1 MNGVRLSEDVT
12 HQERPS
18 LADPAITDRS
28 LQRRRILEELIT
40 TEESYIGDIRFLMN
54 VRFRVAPPLRD
65 NQAL

>member
-40 TEESYIGDIRFLMN
+40 TEESYIGDVRFLMN
-54 VRFRVAPPLRD
+54 VRF
-65 NQAL
+65 